1 MSEGPE
7 KAFRKKICTELV
19 KHNAKIINNIQY
31 GGQVRRGQFLTPGEP
46 GISDVT
52 MIHKDTGII
61 FLEFKSSEGKLSP
74 LQKRFLQE
82 VNERVPYSGFVV
94 RENKYEKYIG
104 DLEYIFPDGS
114 LQMMFWR
121 FEDAA
126 ELINHIKIAAQIRV

>member
-1 MSEGPE
+1 MGKLESP
-7 KAFRKKICTELV
+7 FRKKICAELV

-52 MIHKDTGII
+52 MIHKYTGVV
-61 FLEFKSSEGKLSP
+61 FLEFKTIDGKLSP

-94 RENKYEKYIG
+94 RDCKDKNHLGCLECEDGTIYIYFDDVSG
-104 DLEYIFPDGS
+104 LVSFISDL
-114 LQMMFWR
+114 R
-121 FEDAA
+121 
-126 ELINHIKIAAQIRV
+126 N

>member
-19 KHNAKIINNIQY
+19 KYNAKIINNIQY

-52 MIHKDTGII
+52 MIHKDTGIV
-61 FLEFKSSEGKLSP
+61 FLEFKSSDGKLSP

-94 RENKYEKYIG
+94 REGTDQYGLIEDENDKELGAFKMYDGG
-104 DLEYIFPDGS
+104 DFIQEITK
-114 LQMMFWR
+114 
-121 FEDAA
+121 
-126 ELINHIKIAAQIRV
+126 IKEG